1 MFEELRRVAATR
13 CEHALI
19 TSKEYSKVKDDE
31 EKEMVLAEQLCYM
44 QGVKDALAT
53 LEFLRK

>member
-1 MFEELRRVAATR
+1 MFEELKKVAATR

-19 TSKEYSKVKDDE
+19 TSEEYSKVNNDE
-31 EKEMVLAEQLCYM
+31 EKERVPAEQLCYI